1 MPNNSIVNLGDLS
14 KPADTLIKKISKAV
28 GGIFAPSQT
37 KRRAQAEAEATI
49 IKAHAEA
56 EASKIET
63 QAEIERAQLCQ
74 RAVHRFIAEETQ
86 RQKNMEDI
94 TAKALLYLNEEAE
107 PDGMNNDWIANFF
120 DKCRIVS
127 DSQMQSLWSRILAG
141 EANIPDTYSKRTVNF
156 ISELDKNDAELFT
169 KLCGFC
175 WTVENF
181 TPLIFDESAEIY
193 KRHGINFETLNHL
206 DSIGFINFQNVNSLM
221 WDFSTKSTVG
231 HAVHYYGTSLCLEVP
246 EYRNSVEV
254 GKVHLTKIG
263 QELAPICGSQPM
275 DGFYEYV
282 KEQWKE
288 YLPIDAK
295 D

>member
-1 MPNNSIVNLGDLS
+1 MSDNSIVSLGDLS

-28 GGIFAPSQT
+28 GGIFAPSQI
-37 KRRAQAEAEATI
+37 RRIAEAEAEATI
-49 IKAHAEA
+49 VRARSEA

-74 RAVHRFIAEETQ
+74 RAVHRLIAEETQ

-94 TAKALLYLNEEAE
+94 TAKALPYLNEEAE

-127 DSQMQSLWSRILAG
+127 DSHMQSLWSRILAG

-181 TPLIFDESAEIY
+181 TPLIFDENAKIY
-193 KRHGINFETLNHL
+193 KRHGIDFETLIHL

-231 HAVHYYGTSLCLEVP
+231 HAVYYYGTSLCLEVP
-246 EYRNSVEV
+246 EYRNSVEM
-254 GKVHLTKIG
+254 GKVYLTKIG
-263 QELAPICGSQPM
+263 EELAPICGSKPV

-282 KEQWKE
+282 KNWWSQ
-288 YLPIDAK
+288 YLPAAGK